1 MHASFYGPGVVW
13 CYILVCVLALKGP
26 KCLVFP
32 HILCEAVGYMLVK
45 VIHYMGLEHWFVYS
59 FACLACILVL
69 QCFEH
74 CFLLLPYVV
83 NRPVHLTVSL
93 FHSVVCSVVL
103 SVSQVSLIGR
113 QSGSEELLCN
123 FLQQWSG
130 VFSCLVYTST
140 LFFVRASVMSCGL
153 SISLILH
160 LPVLCSSV
168 CQSYVHLSGH
178 LICPWWFE

>member
-1 MHASFYGPGVVW
+1 MLYSSLY
-13 CYILVCVLALKGP
+13 VLALKGP

-45 VIHYMGLEHWFVYS
+45 VIHYMGLEHWVVYS

-74 CFLLLPYVV
+74 CFLLLPDVV
-83 NRPVHLTVSL
+83 NKPVHLTVSL

-103 SVSQVSLIGR
+103 SVSQVSLIER

-123 FLQQWSG
+123 FLQQ
-130 VFSCLVYTST
+130 
-140 LFFVRASVMSCGL
+140 
-153 SISLILH
+153 
-160 LPVLCSSV
+160 
-168 CQSYVHLSGH
+168 
-178 LICPWWFE
+178 

>member
-1 MHASFYGPGVVW
+1 MLYSSLY
-13 CYILVCVLALKGP
+13 VLAIKGP

-69 QCFEH
+69 QCFED
-74 CFLLLPYVV
+74 CFLLLPHVV
-83 NRPVHLTVSL
+83 NEPVHLTVSL

-103 SVSQVSLIGR
+103 SVSQVSLIER

-123 FLQQWSG
+123 FLQQ
-130 VFSCLVYTST
+130 
-140 LFFVRASVMSCGL
+140 
-153 SISLILH
+153 
-160 LPVLCSSV
+160 
-168 CQSYVHLSGH
+168 
-178 LICPWWFE
+178 

>member
-1 MHASFYGPGVVW
+1 MLYSSLY
-13 CYILVCVLALKGP
+13 VLAIKGP

-45 VIHYMGLEHWFVYS
+45 VIHYMGLEHWVVYS

-74 CFLLLPYVV
+74 CFLLLPDVV
-83 NRPVHLTVSL
+83 NKPAHLTVSL

-103 SVSQVSLIGR
+103 SVSQVSLIER

-123 FLQQWSG
+123 FLQQ
-130 VFSCLVYTST
+130 
-140 LFFVRASVMSCGL
+140 
-153 SISLILH
+153 
-160 LPVLCSSV
+160 
-168 CQSYVHLSGH
+168 
-178 LICPWWFE
+178 

>member
-1 MHASFYGPGVVW
+1 MLYSSLY
-13 CYILVCVLALKGP
+13 VLALKGP

-45 VIHYMGLEHWFVYS
+45 VIHYMGLEHWVVYS

-74 CFLLLPYVV
+74 YFLLLPDVV
-83 NRPVHLTVSL
+83 NKPVHLTVSL

-103 SVSQVSLIGR
+103 SVSQVSLIER

-123 FLQQWSG
+123 FLQQ
-130 VFSCLVYTST
+130 
-140 LFFVRASVMSCGL
+140 
-153 SISLILH
+153 
-160 LPVLCSSV
+160 
-168 CQSYVHLSGH
+168 
-178 LICPWWFE
+178 

>member
-83 NRPVHLTVSL
+83 NKPVHLTV
-93 FHSVVCSVVL
+93 CSIVL
-103 SVSQVSLIGR
+103 SVQWFCQSVKSVWLGVSLAVKSFCAIFCNNDLAFFLVWFIPR
-113 QSGSEELLCN
+113 PFSLSVLL
-123 FLQQWSG
+123 
-130 VFSCLVYTST
+130 SCHV
-140 LFFVRASVMSCGL
+140 VCPSV
-153 SISLILH
+153 SLILH
-160 LPVLCSSV
+160 PPVICSLY
-168 CQSYVHLSGH
+168 QSYVHLSGH